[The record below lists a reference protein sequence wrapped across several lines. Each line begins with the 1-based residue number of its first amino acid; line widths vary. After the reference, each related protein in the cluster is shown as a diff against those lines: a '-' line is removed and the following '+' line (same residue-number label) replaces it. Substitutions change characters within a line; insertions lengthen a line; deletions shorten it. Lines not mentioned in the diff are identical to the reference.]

1 MENARVY
8 EMLWT
13 ETGEMNWGFQV
24 PCVGAGR
31 GGGPPG
37 DKDLSEPK
45 RVVFPAAQV
54 RKECQIRLSPRDSE
68 IDISP

>member
-8 EMLWT
+8 EKLWT

-54 RKECQIRLSPRDSE
+54 RKE
-68 IDISP
+68 